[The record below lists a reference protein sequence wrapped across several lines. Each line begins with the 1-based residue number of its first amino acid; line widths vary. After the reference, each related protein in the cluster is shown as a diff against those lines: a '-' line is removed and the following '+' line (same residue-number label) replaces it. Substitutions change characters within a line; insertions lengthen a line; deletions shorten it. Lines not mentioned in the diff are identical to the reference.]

1 MQALLAP
8 SAPASASLTLDNL
21 ASHTQHQGLAPRRTV
36 QIYLQG
42 IAQVNGEYDL
52 APPRFDEFGP
62 LEATSLH
69 PHQLDSGERT
79 RQRGTDDGEETAL
92 VLHDSLKEKDVKGL
106 KGDWR
111 TDDGPLKKKPSL
123 VAAMRPRLS
132 SNPNNSPPIAS
143 TSNLCLRQAD
153 PHASGSSSILI
164 PRLPQRAG
172 RKASSSVQEG
182 ENKENAAKRMKD
194 RKGKGKAAE
203 LRDEIPVVAKKA
215 DKGKGKLRAEP
226 EDDEEA
232 EELEERLQARKERR
246 RKKAFIRK
254 DYTQTAA
261 ATGAA
266 AAAKLK
272 ASKKRRHDDDDDL
285 EAGSDMDDV
294 AATKKGQKKDKRSAE
309 HSSHRRLQ
317 NLQRPKGIG
326 EARLTLKPPKELGI
340 FNKGKASM
348 RTKVGKQLPDLAFSE
363 MNFLNST
370 RPAPPASCTSSSSD
384 DLPPPP
390 ILAKQPK
397 KPSPGGPK
405 TYGTKSNSHRRRAA
419 AELNLDSSSRSS
431 MDGDAPILV
440 PMPKPVVKKQST
452 SSKVHP
458 AKKKPRLVFSHVEV
472 PPPRVSSSVGS
483 SGDAFRLPDSLD
495 MITPSLRPN
504 HFARRPI
511 TMDLV
516 SQPSAHSAESLARRR
531 TSRRAVEARAQDGM
545 EVQQSYLVPSMS
557 TRQPHAPFQNRVPPS
572 EHESMQYF
580 DAGLPDAAPPS
591 LLAVAPP
598 PPAPAFS
605 TLRSYTAAEA
615 PFESASVSMGTDSI
629 GRLLQQYAPSEVA
642 SPFVEPAISQYV
654 QPGPFGYTHL
664 AQAVQND
671 GLLDQSEGTP
681 AFDAPAFDEPAAEG
695 QPSSEFRAHGG
706 WAESPS
712 SSEEGRH
719 MQQSARFVNCGV
731 DSDST
736 PSFLHPPSEHFV
748 ATATNQGGPSLP
760 RGENI
765 VEVDGWMG
773 GMHGEGQVDND
784 EAAFRDAMRRQWP
797 RTRC

>member
-21 ASHTQHQGLAPRRTV
+21 ASHTQRQGLAPRRTV

-69 PHQLDSGERT
+69 PHQLDSGGRT
-79 RQRGTDDGEETAL
+79 RQGGTDDGEETAL

-106 KGDWR
+106 KGNWR
-111 TDDGPLKKKPSL
+111 TDDAPLKKKPSL

-132 SNPNNSPPIAS
+132 SNPTNSPPIAS

-153 PHASGSSSILI
+153 PHASGSSSILV
-164 PRLPQRAG
+164 PRLPQRAC

-182 ENKENAAKRMKD
+182 DNKENAAKRMKD

-226 EDDEEA
+226 EDNEEA
-232 EELEERLQARKERR
+232 QELEERLQARKERR

-272 ASKKRRHDDDDDL
+272 ASKKRRHDDDDL

-309 HSSHRRLQ
+309 RSSQRRLQ
-317 NLQRPKGIG
+317 YLRRPKGIG
-326 EARLTLKPPKELGI
+326 EARLTLKPPQELGI

-390 ILAKQPK
+390 TLAKQPK
-397 KPSPGGPK
+397 KPSPGGHK

-431 MDGDAPILV
+431 MDSDAPILV

-458 AKKKPRLVFSHVEV
+458 AKKKSRLVFSHVEV
-472 PPPRVSSSVGS
+472 PPSRVSSSAGS
-483 SGDAFRLPDSLD
+483 SGRAFGLPDSLD

-504 HFARRPI
+504 HIAQWPI
-511 TMDLV
+511 TMDLG

-531 TSRRAVEARAQDGM
+531 TSRRAVEARA
-545 EVQQSYLVPSMS
+545 
-557 TRQPHAPFQNRVPPS
+557 HVPPS

-605 TLRSYTAAEA
+605 PLRSYTAAEA

-629 GRLLQQYAPSEVA
+629 DRLLQQYAPSEVA
-642 SPFVEPAISQYV
+642 SPFVAPAISQYV

-671 GLLDQSEGTP
+671 GLLDQSEGAP
-681 AFDAPAFDEPAAEG
+681 AFDAPAFDEPALEG
-695 QPSSEFRAHGG
+695 QPSSEFRALGG

-736 PSFLHPPSEHFV
+736 PSFLHSPSEHFV
-748 ATATNQGGPSLP
+748 ATVSNQGGPSLP

-784 EAAFRDAMRRQWP
+784 EAAFRDAMRKQWP